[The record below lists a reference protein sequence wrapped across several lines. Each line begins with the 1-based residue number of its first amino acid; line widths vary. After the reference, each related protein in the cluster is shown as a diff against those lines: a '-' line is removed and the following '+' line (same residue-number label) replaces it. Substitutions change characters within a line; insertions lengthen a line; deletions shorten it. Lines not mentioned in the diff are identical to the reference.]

1 MRRSNAMIVTPTQ
14 FIDQRCCPLARVRVR
29 LLEDFEEATVR
40 YWAERTAIGHR
51 FLERGQQGGVG
62 MRCVAGGL
70 CVSNADPELEIQV
83 DGSSSLQARCQF
95 DLPVSAVL
103 SQIDFRTSQ
112 MGIN

>member
-1 MRRSNAMIVTPTQ
+1 
-14 FIDQRCCPLARVRVR
+14 
-29 LLEDFEEATVR
+29 
-40 YWAERTAIGHR
+40 
-51 FLERGQQGGVG
+51 
-62 MRCVAGGL
+62 VAGGL